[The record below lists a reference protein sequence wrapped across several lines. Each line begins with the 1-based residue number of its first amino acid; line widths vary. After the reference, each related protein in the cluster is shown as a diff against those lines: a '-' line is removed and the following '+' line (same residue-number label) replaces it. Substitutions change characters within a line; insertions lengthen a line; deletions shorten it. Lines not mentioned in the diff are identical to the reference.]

1 MRTKLLIVV
10 LGAASLMF
18 LEAGYSIALQQYD
31 AKQSPFYFRGPVT
44 ATMKTVAGFASDDAP
59 VQARIKIN
67 ATEEID
73 PRSPLR
79 VAK

>member
-1 MRTKLLIVV
+1 MRIKLVILM

-18 LEAGYSIALQQYD
+18 LDAGYSIALQQYD
-31 AKQSPFYFRGPVT
+31 TKPSPFYFRGPVT

-59 VQARIKIN
+59 VQARIKLN
-67 ATEEID
+67 ATEAID
-73 PRSPLR
+73 PRSTLR